1 MQEKLEKIIL
11 FVFSINLSMHCA
23 VKKLWKN
30 MIDYKSC
37 LQQFDEVYF
46 LRKFNH
52 IDTNTQKCVSFRIF
66 DQFNQFAA
74 KLSWLFDE
82 IFSMFFEC

>member
-1 MQEKLEKIIL
+1 MNDVAFKKIRALISKPLISCNNLTKKNMRKFNHQHGAKIIL

-23 VKKLWKN
+23 VKKLWK
-30 MIDYKSC
+30 MMDHKSC

-52 IDTNTQKCVSFRIF
+52 IDTN
-66 DQFNQFAA
+66 
-74 KLSWLFDE
+74 
-82 IFSMFFEC
+82 

>member
-30 MIDYKSC
+30 MIDHKSC

-52 IDTNTQKCVSFRIF
+52 IDTNTQMRFFSYFRSI
-66 DQFNQFAA
+66 
-74 KLSWLFDE
+74 
-82 IFSMFFEC
+82 